1 MPSSLCLPRNVVTG
15 EHYRFVSMWM
25 GGSNYL
31 AAAFVMVVFT
41 LSVSMLLRYSHHQI
55 FLFIVDLLQM
65 LELNVAITFPAAP
78 MLTVIL
84 ALVGGWLDWGA
95 VALSWGCEGKGCS
108 GRA

>member
-1 MPSSLCLPRNVVTG
+1 MLVFMVCLRFLSSTRNVVTG

-31 AAAFVMVVFT
+31 AAAFVMIVFT

-65 LELNVAITFPAAP
+65 LEMNVAITFPAAP

-84 ALVGGWLDWGA
+84 ALVGEW
-95 VALSWGCEGKGCS
+95 ALPFSCRGK
-108 GRA
+108 A

>member
-1 MPSSLCLPRNVVTG
+1 MFVAFSITPRNVVTG

-65 LELNVAITFPAAP
+65 LELNLAITFPAAP

-84 ALVGGWLDWGA
+84 ALVG
-95 VALSWGCEGKGCS
+95 K
-108 GRA
+108 

>member
-1 MPSSLCLPRNVVTG
+1 
-15 EHYRFVSMWM
+15 MWM

-31 AAAFVMVVFT
+31 AAGFVMVVFT

-65 LELNVAITFPAAP
+65 LELNVAITFPVAP

-84 ALVGGWLDWGA
+84 ALVGG
-95 VALSWGCEGKGCS
+95 
-108 GRA
+108 

>member
-1 MPSSLCLPRNVVTG
+1 MICRNVVTG

-25 GGSNYL
+25 GSGNYL

-55 FLFIVDLLQM
+55 FLFIVDLLHM
-65 LELNVAITFPAAP
+65 LELNVAISFPAAP

-84 ALVGGWLDWGA
+84 ALVGKRSKFCF
-95 VALSWGCEGKGCS
+95 VE
-108 GRA
+108 